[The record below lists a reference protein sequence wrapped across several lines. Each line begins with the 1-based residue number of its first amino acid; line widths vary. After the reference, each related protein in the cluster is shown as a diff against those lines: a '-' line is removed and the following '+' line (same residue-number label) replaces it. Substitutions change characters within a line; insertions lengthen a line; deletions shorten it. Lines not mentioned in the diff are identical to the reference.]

1 MPFRFVISFKLT
13 LFRRPYFVPCMMQ
26 SCIALVWVKYTLHC
40 NTIYI
45 SPDYD
50 LYLAGWQ
57 IYISPDCDLHHG
69 VLRFNIKSCTARRY
83 SEVRRINV
91 WSPSSLSVLISVV
104 ADPTVLWNPWQVPFP
119 QQASRSELIPSQV
132 QLSSQLGLFHV
143 CFPQLEFRAEKTVV
157 TGKARCHNTPWLDK

>member
-57 IYISPDCDLHHG
+57 IYISPDCDLHQG

-104 ADPTVLWNPWQVPFP
+104 ADSTVLWNPWQVSFP
-119 QQASRSELIPSQV
+119 QQSESLRANSQSSAVVQPVRPLSRSFSPVRV
-132 QLSSQLGLFHV
+132 QSGKTR
-143 CFPQLEFRAEKTVV
+143 CYTEK
-157 TGKARCHNTPWLDK
+157 H